1 MLHRPL
7 IDGLEFARS
16 GGRLSGEWPIAD
28 FPRLQGEVQAGAG
41 ALHYKLAGVPEEQGR
56 PALRLRVTT
65 TLRLTCQRCLGPFEH
80 SFQVETLLLLFGSES
95 EIAAVPVNAEASD
108 CIVATKEMAVRDLI
122 EEELLLA
129 IPYAPR
135 HEGCEARAGAER
147 ASRSG
152 PFADLR
158 ARLGTKH

>member
-28 FPRLQGEVQAGAG
+28 FPRLQGSVQAG
-41 ALHYKLAGVPEEQGR
+41 ALHYKLAGVPEQHGR
-56 PALRLRVTT
+56 PALRLRVAA
-65 TLRLTCQRCLGPFEH
+65 TLQLTCQRCLGPLEH
-80 SFQVETLLLLFGSES
+80 SLQVDTLLLLFGSES
-95 EIAAVPVNAEASD
+95 EIAAVPVKAEAPD
-108 CIVATKEMAVRDLI
+108 CIVATREMAVRDLI

-135 HEGCEARAGAER
+135 HEWCEARAGAEG
-147 ASRSG
+147 APRSG
-152 PFADLR
+152 PFTGLR
-158 ARLGTKH
+158 ALLGTKH